1 MLTAT
6 RLSTPKASRQPKSCG
21 TPCNYIY
28 IAVVPPAIIYIY
40 IYIYIYITEKL
51 KGADNYYSSTYIIII
66 IHRALFSFNELFFKF
81 VFIKIE
87 SCNFFFILP
96 FYRVKVIYAIVRV
109 IQVVSIYKFSRV
121 FFLN

>member
-21 TPCNYIY
+21 TPCN
-28 IAVVPPAIIYIY
+28 YIY

-66 IHRALFSFNELFFKF
+66 IHRALFSCNELIFKI
-81 VFIKIE
+81 VVIKIE
-87 SCNFFFILP
+87 SCNFFFIFP

-121 FFLN
+121 FFF